1 MNAKANSPTGDPGD
15 TVWRGDARVR
25 EHLATRDLA
34 GCGFSS
40 KEIESQASLASRTA
54 EQILGDEPPF
64 DELIERL
71 PHPALQ
77 EEVRAA
83 RGRLQ
88 SAFDDEMARVAVEA
102 ERLAVGDPQASD
114 ADRK

>member
-1 MNAKANSPTGDPGD
+1 
-15 TVWRGDARVR
+15 
-25 EHLATRDLA
+25 LA
-34 GCGFSS
+34 GRGLSP

-83 RGRLQ
+83 RDWLQ
-88 SAFDDEMARVAVEA
+88 SAFDDEMARELAPLVWK
-102 ERLAVGDPQASD
+102 RLRPSCEKSHAFEHGF
-114 ADRK
+114 